1 MITLKNDNIIKKLI
15 ENCIAHTKTETSQS
29 TKITTAN
36 ETFLITANHIT
47 NRGFALIKKVKD
59 YVFKNVDYKNIKSHK
74 NTHYFYFKNFAE
86 CELKNYVEIDVN
98 AAYFNIA
105 LQKKYIDK
113 EIFNYAFEYDNMKI
127 ARLVSLGSL
136 ATKKVTFDFDTEK
149 KDYVFNNITIAE
161 TERVF
166 FDVSHELGNI
176 MYDLIN
182 LLPSDVLSFFWV
194 DAIFVPEIHQDLVI
208 NYLKNKNLETKTY
221 VLDNVT
227 VTKENDFLF
236 KVKTIKN
243 KNNEIKNYFFTD
255 NKKKLVFLQNNK
267 KMSFEETKIIKAK
280 SNDNFKTLL
289 KNLKI

>member
-1 MITLKNDNIIKKLI
+1 MITLKNDDIIKKLI
-15 ENCIAHTKTETSQS
+15 ENCIPHTKTETSQS
-29 TKITTAN
+29 IKIITQN
-36 ETFLITANHIT
+36 ETFLITGNHIT
-47 NRGFALIKKVKD
+47 NRGFSLIKKVKD
-59 YVFKNVDYKNIKSHK
+59 YVLKNVDYKNVKTHK
-74 NTHYFYFKNFAE
+74 NTHYFYFKNFLE
-86 CELKNYVEIDVN
+86 CEFKDYVEIDVN

-113 EIFNYAFEYDNMKI
+113 DVFNYAFEYDNMKL

-136 ATKKVTFDFDTEK
+136 ATKKVIFDFDIKT
-149 KDYVFNNITIAE
+149 KDYVFNNITVSE
-161 TERVF
+161 TEKVF
-166 FDVSHELGNI
+166 FDISHELGNI

-194 DAIFVPEIHQDLVI
+194 DAIFAPKEYKDVII
-208 NYLKNKNLETKTY
+208 NYLKNKNLEVKTY
-221 VLDNVT
+221 ILDNVT
-227 VTKENDFLF
+227 ITKENDFLF

-255 NKKKLVFLQNNK
+255 NKKKLLFLQNNK

-280 SNDNFKTLL
+280 SNDSFKTLL